1 MIGAYG
7 SRMTTTSARK
17 PYKGI
22 GMEGFIA
29 RWYARN
35 TAGDMRDYRRCA
47 RDVAAQVPAGGS
59 VLEFAPGPGYLA
71 LEIAK
76 LGSFRICGLD
86 VSRTF
91 VQIATDNA
99 RAAGADVDFRLG
111 DAAHMPFGDG
121 EFDFVVCRAAFKNF
135 ADPVGA
141 LDEIHRVLRPGGKA
155 SIFDLRK
162 DASLE
167 AIEREIAQMK
177 LSPLNRWL
185 TRWTFKHMLI
195 PRAYGDAALVEM
207 TARTHFGRGEIVE
220 DGVGF
225 ELRLAKRAA

>member
-1 MIGAYG
+1 
-7 SRMTTTSARK
+7 MTSTSVRK

-35 TAGDMRDYRRCA
+35 TAGDLRDYRRVA
-47 RDVAAQVPAGGS
+47 RGVAAQVPAGGS
-59 VLEFAPGPGYLA
+59 VLEVAPGPGYLA

-76 LGSFRICGLD
+76 LGRFRICGLD

-91 VQIATDNA
+91 VQIASDNA
-99 RAAGADVDFRLG
+99 RAAGADIDFRLG
-111 DAAHMPFGDG
+111 DAAHMPFGEN

-162 DASLE
+162 DATHE
-167 AIEREIAQMK
+167 AIDREVAEMK

-185 TRWTFKHMLI
+185 TRWTFRHMLI
-195 PRAYGDAALVEM
+195 PRAYGDAALREM
-207 TARTHFGRGEIVE
+207 TARTRFGSGEIAE

-225 ELRLAKRAA
+225 ELRLAKLPA

>member
-1 MIGAYG
+1 MGAYG
-7 SRMTTTSARK
+7 SHVTSTSLRK

-22 GMEGFIA
+22 GMEGFVA

-35 TAGDMRDYRRCA
+35 TAGDLRDYRRVA
-47 RDVAAQVPAGGS
+47 RSVAAQVPAGGT
-59 VLEFAPGPGYLA
+59 VLEVAPGLGYLA

-76 LGSFRICGLD
+76 LGKFRICGLD

-99 RAAGADVDFRLG
+99 RAAGAAIEFRLG
-111 DAAHMPFGDG
+111 DAAHMPFGAN

-141 LDEIHRVLRPGGKA
+141 LDEIHRVLKPGGRA

-162 DASLE
+162 DAPPE
-167 AIEREIAQMK
+167 AIEREVAEMN
-177 LSPLNRWL
+177 LSRLNRWL
-185 TRWTFKHMLI
+185 TRWTFRHMLI
-195 PRAYGDAALVEM
+195 PRAYGDAVLAEM
-207 TARTHFGRGEIVE
+207 TSRTRFGRGEIVE
-220 DGVGF
+220 EGIGF
-225 ELRLAKRAA
+225 ELRLAKHPA